1 MTWNYDS
8 AFSRNRGLIQPHEQ
22 QCLRHACVAI
32 AGLGGVGGSHLV
44 TLLRLGIGRFH
55 LADPDQ
61 FELPNMNRQYG
72 ADMSSLGKSK
82 VEVMAAVARRINPD
96 VELTLFSGGLT
107 AQNCDAFFQGADVAV
122 DGIDF
127 FAVKPRRLFF
137 QQARERGLFALTSAP
152 LGFSATMQ
160 IFSPTGMS
168 FDEYL
173 DVRDGMA
180 QEDTLIAFLLGLAPK
195 ALHRPYIDLSF
206 VKGSLQNG
214 PCSGLACQ
222 LCSGMVTAEIV
233 NLLLKRS
240 PPKAA
245 PWYCQF
251 DAYRRR
257 FVQGR
262 LRLGNRHPLQR
273 LKRWYMK
280 KHWGHVFKDG
290 A

>member
-1 MTWNYDS
+1 MTLRSRSRVSRRRSFETSPASSPRGFSTRLNLNFSYHPYHHWYPYVSFSNLPKVHSLYLKYGLVDEESALLTWNYDS

-152 LGFSATMQ
+152 LG
-160 IFSPTGMS
+160 
-168 FDEYL
+168 
-173 DVRDGMA
+173 
-180 QEDTLIAFLLGLAPK
+180 
-195 ALHRPYIDLSF
+195 
-206 VKGSLQNG
+206 
-214 PCSGLACQ
+214 
-222 LCSGMVTAEIV
+222 
-233 NLLLKRS
+233 
-240 PPKAA
+240 
-245 PWYCQF
+245 
-251 DAYRRR
+251 
-257 FVQGR
+257 
-262 LRLGNRHPLQR
+262 
-273 LKRWYMK
+273 
-280 KHWGHVFKDG
+280 
-290 A
+290 